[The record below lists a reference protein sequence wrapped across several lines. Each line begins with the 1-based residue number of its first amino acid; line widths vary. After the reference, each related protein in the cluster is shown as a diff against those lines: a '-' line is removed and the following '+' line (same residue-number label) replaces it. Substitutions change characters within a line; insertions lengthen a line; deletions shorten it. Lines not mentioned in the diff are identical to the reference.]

1 MTVGRLHVITDVTVQ
16 SRYSHEELARLACE
30 GGADVVQLRDKSLA
44 PDAFQEVARRVA
56 DICREHRVTLI
67 VNDRVDVARTIE
79 ADGVHVGRTD
89 LGVREAR
96 ALLGPRAIIGA
107 STGSLEE
114 ALEAERA
121 GADYI
126 GFGHIFAT
134 SSKTKQTPPVG
145 LDALASVA
153 ARVRIPVI
161 AIGGITETNAAD
173 VTATGAWGIAL
184 IGAVCAADDP
194 RAATARLRATVLAH
208 AGLD

>member
-16 SRYSHEELARLACE
+16 SRFSHEALARFACE
-30 GGADVVQLRDKSLA
+30 GGADVVQLRDKSLSM
-44 PDAFQEVARRVA
+44 DEFSLTARRVA
-56 DICREHRVTLI
+56 AVCREHRVTFI

-79 ADGVHVGRTD
+79 ADGAHVGRTD
-89 LGVREAR
+89 LGVRETR
-96 ALLGPRAIIGA
+96 ASLGPHAVIGA

-134 SSKTKQTPPVG
+134 SSKAKHTLPVG
-145 LDALASVA
+145 LEALARVA
-153 ARVRIPVI
+153 NQVRIPVI
-161 AIGGITETNAAD
+161 AIGGITEANAAD
-173 VTATGAWGIAL
+173 VMAAGAWGIAV

-208 AGLD
+208 V